1 MADMPT
7 ADRAMADRAMADR
20 VGAATRRPTSQRPTS
35 QRPRLSTQIAIVTTL
50 VATITALLSFVVS
63 AGLIRTAAQRQARD
77 TLDHYATLLA
87 DGLANRTSGTPAQRL
102 RAALPGIRALDRV
115 ARITPIWV
123 HPDNRIDQ
131 VAADAAPGTPARLG
145 AALLAADRERAAAG
159 TAFDES
165 VTLARHSYFVTA
177 RPLADGDGSIVLIQ
191 PETTTSQLT
200 SPLRTRIIIAL
211 LAGLGV
217 AAVTGMVMARRI
229 ARPLTRAAG
238 AAWRMTHGH
247 RDVRLDPAG
256 PREVAEVSDS
266 LNTLASALD
275 DEEKRQRNFFASVSH
290 ELRTPLTAVVGYAE
304 ALADGVVP
312 AEQTAEVGSTMLAE
326 SRRLARLAGDL
337 LDLARAGMADFAVE
351 VSDVDLTELVRSAA
365 QVWSVRC
372 AKEGVTLQVDVPEG
386 ALLVRSDAGR
396 LRQILDGLAEN
407 ALRATPP
414 GSQIVL
420 VARPARGTNA
430 QLEVRDGGPGLTDD
444 DLRIAFDPFALHERY
459 RTERKVGAGLGLALI
474 AQLAARLGGTVS
486 AGHAPEHGACFTVT
500 LPLQPA
506 APPASRHVPSQS
518 V

>member
-1 MADMPT
+1 
-7 ADRAMADRAMADR
+7 MADRAA
-20 VGAATRRPTSQRPTS
+20 VAPPRPASQRL
-35 QRPRLSTQIAIVTTL
+35 RLSTQIAIVTTL
-50 VATITALLSFVVS
+50 VAAITALLSFVVS

-87 DGLANRTSGTPAQRL
+87 GGLANRISGTPAERL

-115 ARITPIWV
+115 ARITPVWV
-123 HPDNRIDQ
+123 HPDNRIDE
-131 VAADAAPGTPARLG
+131 VAADAAPGMPARVG
-145 AALLAADRERAAAG
+145 EALPTADRERAASG
-159 TAFDES
+159 VAFDES
-165 VTLARHSYFVTA
+165 VTLARHSYFVTG
-177 RPLADGDGSIVLIQ
+177 RPLADGDGSIVLVQ

-200 SPLRTRIIIAL
+200 SPLRKRIVIAL

-217 AAVTGMVMARRI
+217 AALTGLAMARRI
-229 ARPLTRAAG
+229 AGPLTRAAG

-247 RDVRLDPAG
+247 RDVRLDPEG

-312 AEQTAEVGSTMLAE
+312 AEQMAEVGSTMLAE

-337 LDLARAGMADFAVE
+337 LDLAKVGMADFAVE
-351 VSDVDLTELVRSAA
+351 VSDVDLTELVRAAA
-365 QVWSVRC
+365 QVWSLRC
-372 AKEGVTLQVDVPEG
+372 AKEGVTLRVELPEG
-386 ALLVRSDAGR
+386 PLVVRTDAGR

-414 GSQIVL
+414 EAPVVL
-420 VARPARGTNA
+420 AARSADGLHA

-444 DLRIAFDPFALHERY
+444 DLRVAFDPFALHARY
-459 RTERKVGAGLGLALI
+459 RTERKVGTGLGLALI
-474 AQLAARLGGTVS
+474 AQLAAKLGGTVA
-486 AGHAPEHGACFTVT
+486 AGHAPEHGARFTVT
-500 LPLQPA
+500 VPSQPP
-506 APPASRHVPSQS
+506 APPASRHGPSQLAEARFTEL
-518 V
+518 